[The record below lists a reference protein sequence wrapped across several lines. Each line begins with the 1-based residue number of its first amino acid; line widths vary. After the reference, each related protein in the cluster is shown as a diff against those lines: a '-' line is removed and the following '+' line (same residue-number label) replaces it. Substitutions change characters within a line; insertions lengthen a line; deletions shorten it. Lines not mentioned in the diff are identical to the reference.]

1 MSKDMKKNKEKKNE
15 AKQDETKKKK
25 EVKEINKT
33 KKETK
38 KQETILEVNEI
49 TKESVEAETLKML
62 EKEQKEKEKADR
74 LRKEKVKKTFNKIF
88 KGYDINNIV
97 KVIMWIF
104 FAIISLYVSFS
115 ILKQNFNSPA
125 LKVFIAEESLE
136 EIKKYN
142 IKNVDNI
149 SINLDSFD
157 VSVRESESDE
167 IIIKYNRKYDKK
179 VKIDKKD
186 KSINIVEKNKIFKI
200 VRFDSTNNVMIV
212 EIPKKYKGSLEV
224 QSKNGLVKLEQYKI
238 VDEENNLN
246 LLEENQDFYKNFFNI

>member
-167 IIIKYNRKYDKK
+167 VIIKYNRKYDKK